1 MKKAKIGVKTFTML
15 CLTIL
20 TVLLLLRAG
29 VVEAEEISV
38 GIIGPMKFALG
49 DHSWK
54 GANIAADEINAAGG
68 IKFGGK
74 LHKVK
79 LVQADDD
86 CLTSI
91 PNAVSAMK
99 RLVNVNKVNFV
110 VGGFRSEAV
119 LAQQEVMADNKIIFL
134 GTGSSAAEQNERL
147 AKDFERYKYW
157 FRIGNGNAKV
167 GIPGWFGMIEPV
179 IRAVRKDLGIQK
191 PRVAMLID
199 KHRWAEPIA
208 DISTK
213 LFTEMGCEVVGIWR
227 PSVTATN
234 VSTELSAIKSA
245 GAHIIFTQMTGPSGN
260 AFARQWGELKI
271 PAAMAGV
278 NLEVVK
284 EVAWEATGGR
294 CNYALV
300 SDVVAA
306 SSEKTK
312 RTKHF
317 LAEFKKRYNE
327 LPLYTG
333 SGGYDAIYLLKEVIE
348 KAQSLDAEALIPV
361 IEMTTFTG
369 TMGTLKFTPRSA
381 VNPHDL
387 IWGPHYYWG
396 GIQWIDGKRYDVWP
410 DGHEISPA
418 LVAIG
423 APKGW
428 DKVRPKGTRDY
439 VLPPWV
445 VEYWKNKK

>member
-1 MKKAKIGVKTFTML
+1 MQKEKAGVIIWMLCVTML
-15 CLTIL
+15 AVIL
-20 TVLLLLRAG
+20 FMRTS
-29 VVEAEEISV
+29 VVNAQEIKV
-38 GIIGPMKFALG
+38 GIIGPMKFSLG

-68 IKFGGK
+68 
-74 LHKVK
+74 VK
-79 LVQADDD
+79 LKGKSYKVTLIQADDD
-86 CLTSI
+86 CMTSV

-99 RLVNVNKVNFV
+99 RLVNVSKVNFV
-110 VGGFRSEAV
+110 VGGYRSEAV

-147 AKDFERYKYW
+147 GKNFERYKYW

-191 PRVAMLID
+191 PRVAILID
-199 KHRWAEPIA
+199 KNRWAEPIA
-208 DISTK
+208 EMSNK
-213 LFTEMGCEVVGIWR
+213 LFTEMGCEVVGVWR
-227 PSVTATN
+227 PSATATN

-245 GAHIIFTQMTGPSGN
+245 NAHIIFTQLAGPSGN
-260 AFARQWGELKI
+260 AFARQWGDLKI

-278 NLEVVK
+278 NLEAVK

-294 CNYALV
+294 VNYALV
-300 SDVVAA
+300 SDVVAT

-312 RTKHF
+312 YTKPF
-317 LAEFKKRYNE
+317 LTAFKKRYNDS
-327 LPLYTG
+327 PLYTG
-333 SGGYDAIYLLKEVIE
+333 SGGYDSIYLLKYIIE
-348 KAQSLDAEALIPV
+348 KAQSVDSTVLIPV
-361 IEMTTFTG
+361 LEKTVFTG
-369 TMGTLKFTPRSA
+369 TMGTLRFTSPNA

-387 IWGPHYYWG
+387 IWGPGYYWG

-418 LVAIG
+418 LIAIG
-423 APKGW
+423 ASKGW
-428 DKVRPKGTRDY
+428 DKVRPAGTRNY

-445 VEYWKNKK
+445 VEYWKGKK

>member
-1 MKKAKIGVKTFTML
+1 MQKAKVGLRIWML
-15 CLTIL
+15 CVAMLAVIVFMRTS
-20 TVLLLLRAG
+20 
-29 VVEAEEISV
+29 VVNAQEISV
-38 GIIGPMKFALG
+38 GIIGPMKFSLG

-68 IKFGGK
+68 IKLEGK
-74 LHKVK
+74 SYKVK

-86 CLTSI
+86 CMTSV

-99 RLVNVNKVNFV
+99 RLVNVSKVNFV

-119 LAQQEVMADNKIIFL
+119 LAQQEVMADSKIIFL

-147 AKDFERYKYW
+147 AKDYERYKYW

-179 IRAVRKDLGIQK
+179 IRAVRKDLGVQK
-191 PRVAMLID
+191 PRVAILID
-199 KHRWAEPIA
+199 KNRWAEPIA
-208 DISTK
+208 EISEK

-227 PSVTATN
+227 PSATATN

-245 GAHIIFTQMTGPSGN
+245 DAHIIFTQLAGPSGN
-260 AFARQWGELKI
+260 AFARQWGDLKI

-278 NLEVVK
+278 NLEAVK

-294 CNYALV
+294 VNYALV
-300 SDVVAA
+300 ADVVAA
-306 SSEKTK
+306 SSEKTQY
-312 RTKHF
+312 TKPF
-317 LAEFKKRYNE
+317 LTEFKKRYNE
-327 LPLYTG
+327 APLYTG
-333 SGGYDAIYLLKEVIE
+333 SGGYDSIYLLKHVIE
-348 KAQSLDAEALIPV
+348 KAQSVDSTVLIPV
-361 IEMTTFTG
+361 LEKTVFTG
-369 TMGTLKFTPRSA
+369 TMGTLRFTPPSA

-387 IWGPHYYWG
+387 VWGPDYYWG
-396 GIQWIDGKRYDVWP
+396 GIQWIDGIRYDVWP

-418 LVAIG
+418 LIAIG
-423 APKGW
+423 ASKGW

-445 VEYWKNKK
+445 IEYWKGKK

>member
-1 MKKAKIGVKTFTML
+1 MQKAKVGVRIWML
-15 CLTIL
+15 CLAMLAVIVFMRTS
-20 TVLLLLRAG
+20 
-29 VVEAEEISV
+29 VVNAQEISV
-38 GIIGPMKFALG
+38 GIIGPMKFSLG

-68 IKFGGK
+68 IKLKGK
-74 LHKVK
+74 SYKVK

-86 CLTSI
+86 CMTSV

-99 RLVNVNKVNFV
+99 RLVNVSKVDFV
-110 VGGFRSEAV
+110 VGGYRSEAV
-119 LAQQEVMADNKIIFL
+119 LAQQEVMADSKIIFL

-147 AKDFERYKYW
+147 GKDFERYKYW

-179 IRAVRKDLGIQK
+179 IRAVRKDLGVQK
-191 PRVAMLID
+191 PRVAILID
-199 KHRWAEPIA
+199 KNRWAEPIA
-208 DISTK
+208 EMSNK

-227 PSVTATN
+227 PSATATN

-245 GAHIIFTQMTGPSGN
+245 DAHIIFTQLAGPSGN
-260 AFARQWGELKI
+260 AFARQWGDLKI

-278 NLEVVK
+278 NLEAVK

-294 CNYALV
+294 VNYALV
-300 SDVVAA
+300 SDVVAT

-312 RTKHF
+312 YTKPF
-317 LAEFKKRYNE
+317 LTAFKKRYKDS
-327 LPLYTG
+327 PLYTG
-333 SGGYDAIYLLKEVIE
+333 SGGYDSIYLLKYVIE
-348 KAQSLDAEALIPV
+348 KAQSVDSTVLIPV
-361 IEMTTFTG
+361 LEKTVFTG
-369 TMGTLKFTPRSA
+369 TMGTLRFTPPNA

-387 IWGPHYYWG
+387 VWGPGYYWG

-418 LVAIG
+418 LIAIG
-423 APKGW
+423 ASKGW

-445 VEYWKNKK
+445 IEYWKGKK